1 MLIMLQNDIILQLH
15 MVKSDEE
22 INLLGQL
29 VVSLTKE
36 ILDTNRNIQEQE
48 KRITELEKKQSEP
61 SEDKT

>member
-1 MLIMLQNDIILQLH
+1 

-36 ILDTNRNIQEQE
+36 ILDTNRNIQELE
-48 KRITELEKKQSEP
+48 KWITELEKKQPEP

>member
-1 MLIMLQNDIILQLH
+1 

-36 ILDTNRNIQEQE
+36 ILDTNRNIQELE
-48 KRITELEKKQSEP
+48 KRITELEKKQPEP

>member
-1 MLIMLQNDIILQLH
+1 

-36 ILDTNRNIQEQE
+36 ILDTNRNIKELE
-48 KRITELEKKQSEP
+48 KRITELEKKQPEP

>member
-1 MLIMLQNDIILQLH
+1 MLQNDIILQLH

-36 ILDTNRNIQEQE
+36 ILDTNRNIQELE
-48 KRITELEKKQSEP
+48 KRITELEKKQPEP